1 MPNNSTAAHDMFRP
15 FLSRYSACPF
25 LVGETEFSPEKTLKT
40 KRGGKRRKKKREM
53 VKEGEKETTDYK
65 VWRGYIHFI
74 QLESHV
80 AEVDA

>member
-1 MPNNSTAAHDMFRP
+1 VFATQ
-15 FLSRYSACPF
+15 
-25 LVGETEFSPEKTLKT
+25 E
-40 KRGGKRRKKKREM
+40 RKKKINEERER
-53 VKEGEKETTDYK
+53 EGQRDTECKPVTEPTDCK